1 MLPRHERRRAGE
13 DAVAE
18 VPVCRLL
25 VAAVSEVAR
34 ADGDVRLA
42 VEHGRDQRREMRS
55 VVLAVPVE
63 AHGELEV
70 VFQCVAKGGLHRAAD
85 AEVVR
90 QREHA
95 RALLLG
101 HLGRAIT
108 GAVVHDDDLEAG
120 IEGAD
125 LVDHARHAALLVVGG
140 NDGDAP

>member
-1 MLPRHERRRAGE
+1 M
-13 DAVAE
+13 
-18 VPVCRLL
+18 
-25 VAAVSEVAR
+25 
-34 ADGDVRLA
+34 
-42 VEHGRDQRREMRS
+42 
-55 VVLAVPVE
+55 LAVPVE

-70 VFQCVAKGGLHRAAD
+70 VLQCVAEGGLHRAAD

-90 QREHA
+90 EREHA

-101 HLGRAIT
+101 HLGRAIA

-120 IEGAD
+120 VELAD